1 VKQAALKF
9 IDDRPRTFVPKISTE
24 NNEERYLLGMG
35 GECLVASKLSFM
47 GFEVL
52 KALRDGTKQDL
63 FIRYENK
70 CFGVQV
76 KTSQRRANQKNKN
89 KDVWSFDFRL
99 KETIKGLQKSSKET
113 YNKND
118 VLIFACVCAEKEKV
132 IFMENEPENQMQYK
146 FVDKDFDCTTNK
158 TSIKTLTKIFEKNK

>member
-1 VKQAALKF
+1 MKQAALKF
-9 IDDRPRTFVPKISTE
+9 IDETPRTFVPKISTE
-24 NNEERYLLGMG
+24 NNEKRYLLGIG

-52 KALRDGTKQDL
+52 KAIRDCTKQDL
-63 FIRYENK
+63 FIRYKNK

-76 KTSQRRANQKNKN
+76 KTSQRRADQKNKN

-113 YNKND
+113 YNKD
-118 VLIFACVCAEKEKV
+118 EVLIFACVCAENEKV
-132 IFMENEPENQMQYK
+132 IFIENELGNQMQYK
-146 FVDKDFDCTTNK
+146 FVHEDFDFITNK
-158 TSIKTLTKIFEKNK
+158 TSLETLTKIFEKNK